1 MVMHNVFIGIG
12 SNIGD
17 RLHHLQGAADRL
29 AALEHTTIAAISAI
43 YLTEPIGDSEQH
55 RFYNGVMLLETA
67 LAPEKLRQ
75 HCKIIEQELGRPEK
89 YARWSPRVI
98 DLDILLYDDICLQ
111 TETLSIPHPELQQ
124 RKFVLIPLLDIA
136 NPQHPKTGQSIGQ
149 LLEACNDQ
157 SVLIKTKKSVEIKK
171 RGSSV

>member
-29 AALEHTTIAAISAI
+29 AALEQTTIAAISAI

-67 LAPEKLRQ
+67 LVPEDLRQ

-89 YARWSPRVI
+89 YLRWSPRVI